1 MKARE
6 SADLGVVRWQ
16 KLRLLQ
22 EHYREFVPF
31 LVDVMTELGFNTSD
45 LQRDIAG
52 YIAYG
57 PKYLMVQAQ
66 RGQAKTTITAIYAI
80 WNLIHNPD
88 HRVLIL
94 SAGSTMA
101 NEISTLIVR
110 LIMTLPILECMRPD
124 KLAGDKTSLDAF
136 DVHHTIKGL
145 NKSPSVS
152 CIGIE
157 GQLQGKRADLII
169 ADDVESQKN
178 AATAVQRAKLL
189 HLTKDFTS
197 INSTGRIIWLGTPQ
211 TSDSIYNSLLARG
224 VVIRVWP
231 GRYPTPEQRAH
242 YGDILAP
249 LIAARLD
256 RQPALGAGG
265 GFLGDQGRPT
275 DPVLLDEDTLQ
286 AKERDQ
292 GTPYFQL
299 QHMLMTALTDA
310 LRYPLKPALLVGLA
324 TDGINF
330 PLTIVR
336 GMGMGMQRDYS
347 SCGFAFTM
355 AEPHDLSKE
364 TRRLQSLWAYIDP
377 AAGGANAD
385 ETAYAIGG
393 FLNSNVYLLSAGG
406 IPGGYELH
414 KMEELAKRLARFKL
428 DGVTIEKN
436 MGYGAFRA
444 VFLPILRKHLQCDVQ
459 DDQVT
464 GQKER
469 RILNT
474 LAPVLGRGSLIVSQ
488 AVVEE
493 DQSCCQLHPPA
504 LQQSYSLF
512 FQLAKL
518 SAQRD
523 SLLHDDRAD
532 ALEGLVRHYTE
543 ALAVDQKKAIESQAA
558 KDWAEKMKDPL
569 GYHRYTPAPPGRQ
582 SRPSLLRK
590 QRWRT

>member
-1 MKARE
+1 VKARE
-6 SADLGVVRWQ
+6 TAELGVLRWQ
-16 KLRLLQ
+16 KLELLQ
-22 EHYREFVPF
+22 KHYQEFVPF
-31 LVDVMTELGFNTSD
+31 LVDVMNYLGFDTST

-80 WNLIHNPD
+80 WHLIHNPD

-157 GQLQGKRADLII
+157 GQLQGKRADVII

-178 AATAVQRAKLL
+178 SATAVQRAKLL

-197 INSTGRIIWLGTPQ
+197 INSTGRILWLGTPQ
-211 TSDSIYNSLLARG
+211 TSDSIYNSLAGRG
-224 VVIRVWP
+224 VAIRVWP

-242 YGDILAP
+242 YADTLAP
-249 LIAARLD
+249 LIAGRLD
-256 RQPALGAGG
+256 RQPELGTGG
-265 GFLGDQGRPT
+265 GFLGDQGQPT
-275 DPVLLDEDTLQ
+275 DPTLLDEGTLQ

-330 PLTIVR
+330 PMTVVR
-336 GMGMGMQRDYS
+336 GMGSGMQRDYS

-355 AEPHDLSKE
+355 AEPHDLSRE
-364 TRRLQSLWAYIDP
+364 TRRLQSKWAYIDP
-377 AAGGANAD
+377 APGGANGD

-393 FLNSNVYLLSAGG
+393 FLNSNIYLLSAGG
-406 IPGGYELH
+406 VPGGYELF
-414 KMEELAKRLARFKL
+414 KLEELAKRLAKFDL
-428 DGVTIEKN
+428 DGVTIERN

-444 VFLPILRKHLQCDVQ
+444 VFLPILRKYMQCEVT
-459 DDQVT
+459 DDLVT
-464 GQKER
+464 GQKEV

-474 LAPVLGRGSLIVSQ
+474 LAPIMGRGSLIVSQ

-493 DQSCCQLHPPA
+493 DQSCCQVHPPA

-523 SLLHDDRAD
+523 ALLHDDRAD
-532 ALEGLVRHYTE
+532 ALEGLCRHYTA
-543 ALAVDQKKAIESQAA
+543 ALAIDQKKVIEAQAA
-558 KDWAEKMKDPL
+558 KDHAEKMKDPL
-569 GYHRYTPAPPGRQ
+569 GYGRYTTAGPARQ
-582 SRPSLLRK
+582 QRPSLLRK
-590 QRWRT
+590 QRGRY